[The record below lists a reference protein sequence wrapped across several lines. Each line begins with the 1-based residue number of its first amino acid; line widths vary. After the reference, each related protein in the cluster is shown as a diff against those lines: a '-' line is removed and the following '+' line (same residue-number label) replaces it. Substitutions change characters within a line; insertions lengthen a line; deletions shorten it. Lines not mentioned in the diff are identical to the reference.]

1 MAEKKYKVAEG
12 VALTAK
18 GVMFKAGD
26 SIPAE
31 VLTDDN
37 TKALLA
43 AKKIVEDKGD
53 SAKSDGKKAAE
64 EEAKKADDSKKTD
77 DGKKAEGGK

>member
-26 SIPAE
+26 AIPAE

-43 AKKIVEDKGD
+43 AKKIVEDKEAAA
-53 SAKSDGKKAAE
+53 SAKSDEKKSDE
-64 EEAKKADDSKKTD
+64 KKADD
-77 DGKKAEGGK
+77 KKAEEKK

>member
-1 MAEKKYKVAEG
+1 MAEKKYKVAED

-26 SIPAE
+26 AIPAE

-43 AKKIVEDKGD
+43 AKKIVEDKEAAT
-53 SAKSDGKKAAE
+53 SAKSDEKKSDD
-64 EEAKKADDSKKTD
+64 KKADD
-77 DGKKAEGGK
+77 KKAEEKK